1 MGNTNN
7 RNGPGRLKRM
17 WRKLATM
24 IVAVVVSLSLGT
36 GIAFAD
42 LQGIDVSGWQPSD
55 ITSRVTADFAIV
67 KTTQALATST
77 RRRTRRSPTPGRR
90 ARRSAST
97 ITRAAATATPRP
109 TTS

>member
-36 GIAFAD
+36 GIFRASTCPA
-42 LQGIDVSGWQPSD
+42 G
-55 ITSRVTADFAIV
+55 SR
-67 KTTQALATST
+67 ATS
-77 RRRTRRSPTPGRR
+77 P
-90 ARRSAST
+90 
-97 ITRAAATATPRP
+97 AA
-109 TTS
+109 

>member
-42 LQGIDVSGWQPSD
+42 FRASTCPAG
-55 ITSRVTADFAIV
+55 SR
-67 KTTQALATST
+67 ATS
-77 RRRTRRSPTPGRR
+77 P
-90 ARRSAST
+90 
-97 ITRAAATATPRP
+97 AA
-109 TTS
+109 